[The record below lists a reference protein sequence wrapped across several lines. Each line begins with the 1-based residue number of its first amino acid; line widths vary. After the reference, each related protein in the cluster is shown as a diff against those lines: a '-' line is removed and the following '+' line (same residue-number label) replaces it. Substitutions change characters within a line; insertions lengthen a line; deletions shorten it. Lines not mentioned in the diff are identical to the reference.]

1 MKGRHCIRFLTII
14 AVVLANLSTSVGR
27 EWLLEN
33 TSHITSNTKCD
44 PIGATGH
51 VNKNGECEKREERVN
66 GEIKWAP
73 KCEFYGG
80 RPIHLVK
87 VKAEADCGTQCLGN
101 SLCTHFNFL
110 GEDKCLL
117 TKILDGEAKEK
128 STEYTL
134 GCGFIISRIIPCS
147 SRTFFQLILQLVMF
161 FAS

>member
-27 EWLLEN
+27 EWVLEN

-110 GEDKCLL
+110 GEGKCFLK
-117 TKILDGEAKEK
+117 KISAEEAKDK
-128 STEYTL
+128 STDFSL
-134 GCGFIISRIIPCS
+134 RCGFIVSKVILSLT
-147 SRTFFQLILQLVMF
+147 RTFSYLIF
-161 FAS
+161 II